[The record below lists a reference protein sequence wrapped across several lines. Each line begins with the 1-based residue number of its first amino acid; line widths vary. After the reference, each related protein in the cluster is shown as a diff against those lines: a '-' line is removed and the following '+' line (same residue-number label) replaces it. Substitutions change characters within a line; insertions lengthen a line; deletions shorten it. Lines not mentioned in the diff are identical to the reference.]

1 MSFVGATLTTIITC
15 RRHATDYELLSFQSG
30 GGRIGSIHEKK
41 REREKNSGICLISS
55 SVVRFPRPSRRPI
68 GEATGGGRRMLTRAI
83 IKFEWERLESAC
95 NCLLFDPPVPIKRI
109 NELIVTAGRPR
120 LQRISKFCF
129 ITGWILENLRSRG
142 SKIERI

>member
-1 MSFVGATLTTIITC
+1 
-15 RRHATDYELLSFQSG
+15 
-30 GGRIGSIHEKK
+30 
-41 REREKNSGICLISS
+41 
-55 SVVRFPRPSRRPI
+55 
-68 GEATGGGRRMLTRAI
+68 MLTRAI

-120 LQRISKFCF
+120 LQRISKFCSLD
-129 ITGWILENLRSRG
+129 GYCGLESLRSRG